1 MDDYF
6 VKYVTIVSHV
16 SAFSIQSYWKAPRR
30 AGPFS
35 IKKGEE
41 KRKKMIV
48 GLVYVI
54 NNLAYAYALGDQ
66 TSQNR
71 SHSTTSSKIRKSYA
85 NELTKSNPFA

>member
-1 MDDYF
+1 
-6 VKYVTIVSHV
+6 
-16 SAFSIQSYWKAPRR
+16 
-30 AGPFS
+30 
-35 IKKGEE
+35 
-41 KRKKMIV
+41 MIF

-71 SHSTTSSKIRKSYA
+71 SHSTISSKIRKSYA